1 MLQALRACRG
11 DAKRSRAILARACA
25 MRARNDPPGI
35 TALARAM
42 SKATALF
49 LCFDFRPTRL
59 ILTRVLRSGSLAR
72 AREA

>member
-1 MLQALRACRG
+1 MYRNFLPA
-11 DAKRSRAILARACA
+11 RSGSQPSRA
-25 MRARNDPPGI
+25 MRARNDPPP
-35 TALARAM
+35 
-42 SKATALF
+42 F